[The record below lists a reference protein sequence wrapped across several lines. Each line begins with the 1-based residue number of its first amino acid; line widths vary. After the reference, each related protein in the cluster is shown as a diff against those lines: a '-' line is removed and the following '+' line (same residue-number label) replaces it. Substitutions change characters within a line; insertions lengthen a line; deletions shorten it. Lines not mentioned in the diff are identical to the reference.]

1 MEITTISYSQ
11 LSDYLACHNK
21 HYLGYTKKLKSYD
34 SDTIHLIFGTHI
46 HSTIERF
53 LKKELTKEKALIYFS
68 NCMLSPE
75 TRAKQPTELLV
86 KFKNQGIKVLNEFFS
101 KFAWNEIIVIEN
113 ELELLE
119 PIFKNFYFTGKVD
132 FIYRYK
138 SFIYIADFKTSTK
151 EWDKWKFGDEHYG
164 LQLKLYKWFYC
175 QKTKIPYDNVR
186 LAYMVLNRNEE
197 EDNNIKQLVNIYEVP
212 SSYGEI
218 RKSYNILV
226 DALQTIYTPELI
238 GDYLR
243 KTIGYNCNVCE
254 FNGTQWCEGNKNT
267 KFYREIQKSV

>member
-1 MEITTISYSQ
+1 MEKITISYSQ
-11 LSDYLACHNK
+11 LSDYLTCHHK
-21 HYLGYTKKLKSYD
+21 HYLGYGQKLKSYD

-46 HSTIERF
+46 HSTIEKF
-53 LKKELTKEKALIYFS
+53 LKKELNKEQALIYFM
-68 NCMLSPE
+68 NNMLSPE

-86 KFKNQGIKVLNEFFS
+86 KFKNQGIKILNEFFS
-101 KFAWNEIIVIEN
+101 KFAWNEIIIIEN
-113 ELELLE
+113 ELELNE
-119 PIFKNFYFTGKVD
+119 PIFQNFYFTGKVD

-151 EWDKWKFGDEHYG
+151 EWDKWKFGDEYYG

-175 QKTKIPYDNVR
+175 QKMKIPYDNIR

-197 EDNNIKQLVNIYEVP
+197 EDNVKQLVNIYEVP

-218 RKSYNILV
+218 RKSYNILI
-226 DALQTIYTPELI
+226 DALQTIYTPELS

-243 KTIGYNCNVCE
+243 KTKSWCCNVCE
-254 FNGTQWCEGNKNT
+254 FNNTKYCEGNINT
-267 KFYREIQKSV
+267 KYYKEIKKGV